1 MWKKPEPDEPQSLR
15 SPSYPPPPT
24 IVPANPSSGPAHSA
38 EAHGECALIGQSLYV
53 KGDLRGAEDLRIEG
67 TVEGKIELPQNN
79 VLVGKKGRVKADIY
93 GRVISI
99 EGEVQGNLEAE
110 EQLILRQSSTT
121 RGNIWAARVILEDGA
136 NFKGSIDM
144 TPREKVV
151 SETAA
156 VVPESNSK
164 GSEG

>member
-15 SPSYPPPPT
+15 PLSYPPSST
-24 IVPANPSSGPAHSA
+24 VPANPSPGPTPSV
-38 EAHGECALIGQSLYV
+38 EVHGEGALIGQSLYV

-67 TVEGKIELPQNN
+67 TVEGRIELPQNN
-79 VLVGKKGRVKADIY
+79 VVVGKNGRVKADIY

-121 RGNIWAARVILEDGA
+121 RGNIRAARVILEDGA

-144 TPREKVV
+144 TPRGEVV
-151 SETAA
+151 PETAA
-156 VVPESNSK
+156 TVPEPNLQD
-164 GSEG
+164 SEG

>member
-15 SPSYPPPPT
+15 PLSYPISST
-24 IVPANPSSGPAHSA
+24 VPSNPSPGPTAPA
-38 EAHGECALIGQSLYV
+38 EVHGEGALIGQSLYV

-79 VLVGKKGRVKADIY
+79 VIVGKNGRVKADIY

-121 RGNIWAARVILEDGA
+121 RGNIRAARVILEDGA

-144 TPREKVV
+144 TPREEVV
-151 SETAA
+151 PETAA
-156 VVPESNSK
+156 TVPESNLQD
-164 GSEG
+164 SEG